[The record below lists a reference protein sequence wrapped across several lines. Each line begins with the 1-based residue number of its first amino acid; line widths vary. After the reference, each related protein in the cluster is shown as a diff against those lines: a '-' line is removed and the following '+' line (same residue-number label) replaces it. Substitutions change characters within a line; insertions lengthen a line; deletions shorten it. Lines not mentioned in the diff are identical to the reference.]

1 MRPLVPLALSLLIA
15 ACGDGEPLS
24 PPDARLPDGGRYRG
38 DVVNGL
44 LQGQGRVDYPNG
56 SGYAG
61 QFKDGQWQGQGQW
74 HGRNGEVYTGGFDH
88 GLFHGQG
95 TLIAHGAT
103 YTGGFVNGRRQGE
116 GTLKEAGVSY
126 RGGFKEDK
134 YSGEGHIE
142 LDDGSQYQ
150 GWFAQGKPNGEGTRS
165 DAAGNQFS
173 GTFVDGLLEGHG
185 TFSNADGDQY
195 IGNFHLNQLNGRGR
209 YENAAGDV
217 WIGAFKEGVLSGKGE
232 MFASDGSHYK
242 GEFADWRFSG
252 KGWLAL
258 ADGSVYSGTFE
269 NDTYQGQGTLTLKD
283 GSSQSGHWLNGQR
296 IRDTQGHLL
305 PDPLEVGLLN
315 QGRLLDQSL
324 AAIPSST
331 AAIELYSLVL
341 AGDGKQSVF
350 MREADYVTG
359 MLASRFGAIGQVTL
373 ANHRDHLADRLMAS
387 RETLSRSVQTLAA
400 RSGPEDLVFIYL
412 TSHGTSEHELVLD
425 QPRLQLGDLPADELA
440 AVLAPLNGRD
450 KVVVISACYSGGFI
464 PALKDEKT
472 LVMTASRAD
481 RVSFGCSEEA
491 DFTYFGDALF
501 AQALNQTDD
510 LQQAFELASRHV
522 AEREIADNY
531 EASQPQIWAPKG
543 VLAHWQRLRQ
553 QQAKRALS
561 DAMPL
566 DTTQLDTQQPATTH

>member
-103 YTGGFVNGRRQGE
+103 YSGGFVKGRRDGE
-116 GTLKEAGVSY
+116 GTFKEPGVSY
-126 RGGFKEDK
+126 RGGFKDDQ
-134 YSGEGHIE
+134 YSGAGHIE

-150 GWFAQGKPNGEGTRS
+150 GWFAHGKPSGEGTRS

-173 GTFVDGLLEGHG
+173 GTFVNGLLEGHG
-185 TFSNADGDQY
+185 TYSNADGDQY
-195 IGNFHLNQLNGRGR
+195 IGNFHHNQLNGRGR

-217 WIGAFKEGVLSGKGE
+217 WIGQFKDGVLSGKGE

-242 GEFADWRFSG
+242 GEFAEWRFSG
-252 KGWLAL
+252 RGLLAL
-258 ADGSVYSGTFE
+258 ADGSVYSGHFE
-269 NDTYQGQGTLTLKD
+269 NDTYHGPGTLTFKD
-283 GSSQSGHWLNGQR
+283 GSSQGGQWLNGQR
-296 IRDTQGHLL
+296 VRDEQGHLL

-315 QGRLLDQSL
+315 QGHLLDQAL
-324 AAIPSST
+324 NALPAST
-331 AAIELYSLVL
+331 PAIELYTLTL

-350 MREADYVTG
+350 LRETDYVSR
-359 MLASRFGAIGQVTL
+359 MLASRFGAVGQISL

-387 RETLSRSVQTLAA
+387 RETLSRSVQALSE
-400 RSGPEDLVFIYL
+400 RSGAEDLVFIYL
-412 TSHGTSEHELVLD
+412 SSHGTSEHELVLD
-425 QPRLQLGDLPADELA
+425 QPRLQLADLPAAELA
-440 AVLAPLNGRD
+440 AVLAPLKNRD

-464 PALKDEKT
+464 PALKDDKT
-472 LVMTASRAD
+472 LIMTASRAD

-501 AQALNQTDD
+501 AQALNETDD
-510 LQQAFELASRHV
+510 LKQAFELASAHV

-543 VLAHWQRLRQ
+543 VVAHWQRLRQ
-553 QQAKRALS
+553 QQAKQAL
-561 DAMPL
+561 
-566 DTTQLDTQQPATTH
+566 QATTADAAQAQKANSH